1 MHVLGKGCFNL
12 KCFESEIGDVFMKLA
27 FTLYMYEVL
36 IPNDEQLLLH
46 VPVSVPKNGKFYSND
61 FKKTFNIGS

>member
-1 MHVLGKGCFNL
+1 
-12 KCFESEIGDVFMKLA
+12 MKLA

-46 VPVSVPKNGKFYSND
+46 VPVSVPKNGKFYFND